1 MAEKGLVM
9 QEKGDSLVIKMKR
22 KEACAK
28 CRACVAGLT
37 EKDMILEA
45 KNMCRATVDDWVEV
59 EISESGFLFVVG
71 IMYGIPL
78 IALLAGIFIGN
89 FVLAPMLSFINPDV
103 TSFFTGL
110 AFTGLAYLWIRS
122 QEDRWKEK
130 KITPLAVRVTTEP
143 LPGED

>member
-59 EISESGFLFVVG
+59 EISESGFLFAVG